1 MNGSNFYSRLEKF
14 INRYV
19 DWVLKYRWL
28 VVVGTI
34 LSIVLIASGARFLRL
49 DTNYR
54 VFFSEDNPQLQ
65 LFEEI
70 QNVYSKNDNIL
81 FVLGT
86 QDEGVFKNQTLD
98 AIEKLTKES
107 WQIPYSTRVDAITN
121 FQHTRAEGDDLIVED
136 LVEDALQKS
145 SEDLKNAK
153 VIALSEPFLIKQLIS
168 ENANVTGVNVTLQFP
183 EESINEV
190 PEAVGFARNLA
201 AQIKEEYPGIEIH
214 ITGMAMLNNAFSEA
228 SMSDMQSLIPLM
240 YVVMLLIMLFSL
252 RSVTGT
258 IATLFIIT
266 FSTIAAMGLA
276 GWFGTGITPPSAQAP
291 TIIMTLAIADS
302 IHILITLFGEMRR
315 GKTKLEAIKESMR
328 INFLPVFLT
337 SISTIIGFA
346 TMNFSDVPPFNHL
359 GNITSAGIAAAF
371 LLSVI
376 FLPAFMAILPVKVKK
391 RKEEKQ
397 EKQDTRIVDAIA
409 EFVIRRR
416 QPLFYGG
423 IIGAIVVGAFLF
435 TNELNDNYVEYFDE
449 NIQFRTDTDYAAEN
463 LTGIYQV
470 QYSLGGDGPG
480 GISEPDYLTKLEEFT
495 LWYRSQPN
503 VVHVNTF
510 TDVIKRLNKNMHG
523 DDQTYYRVP
532 ENRELAAQ
540 YLLLYEMSLPYGLDL
555 NNRINIDKSATRFIV
570 TLEDVTANDIK
581 LVAANGEKWLK
592 DNAPEYMFSYGSG
605 PSVMFANI
613 TGKQINSMIKGT
625 LIALVLISFLMVFAL
640 RNIKVGII
648 SLIPNLMPAM
658 VGFGLWGLMVGRV
671 DAGLSI
677 VMGMT
682 LGIVVD
688 DTVHFLSKYLRAR
701 REQNLSPDDAIRYA
715 FRTVGKALIVTTF
728 IISAG
733 FFILSFSSFAMNSNM
748 AKLTSIV
755 IVIALLADF
764 LFLPPLLMKLEGVSS
779 SVTEKDE
786 DISSDAVPVEVK

>member
-1 MNGSNFYSRLEKF
+1 MNGTKFYSRLEKF
-14 INRYV
+14 VNVYV
-19 DWVLKYRWL
+19 NWVLKHRWL
-28 VVVGTI
+28 VVAGTI
-34 LSIVLIASGARFLRL
+34 VLTFLFASGARFLSIN
-49 DTNYR
+49 TNYR
-54 VFFSEDNPQLQ
+54 AFFSGDNPQLL

-86 QDEGVFKNQTLD
+86 QDENVFKNQTMA

-121 FQHTRAEGDDLIVED
+121 FQHTRANGDDLIVED
-136 LVEDALQKS
+136 LVEDALQRS
-145 SEDLKNAK
+145 SEELKTAK

-183 EESINEV
+183 EKSITEV
-190 PEAVGFARNLA
+190 PEAVAFARKLA
-201 AQIKEEYPGIEIH
+201 SQISDEYPDIEIH

-252 RSVTGT
+252 RSISGT

-266 FSTIAAMGLA
+266 FSTIVALGLA
-276 GWFGTGITPPSAQAP
+276 GWFGTGLTPPSIQAP

-302 IHILITLFGEMRR
+302 IHILLTMFGEMRR
-315 GKTKLEAIKESMR
+315 GRSKLEAIKESMR

-337 SISTIIGFA
+337 SISTIIGFS
-346 TMNFSDVPPFNHL
+346 TMNFSDVPPFNDL
-359 GNITSAGIAAAF
+359 GNITSTGIAAAF

-391 RKEEKQ
+391 RKAERK
-397 EKQDTRIVDAIA
+397 DSAIVDAMA
-409 EFVIRRR
+409 EFIIRKR
-416 QPLFYGG
+416 QPLLYGG
-423 IIGAIVVGAFLF
+423 LIIAIVLSAFLF
-435 TNELNDNYVEYFDE
+435 SNELNDNYVEYFDE

-463 LTGIYQV
+463 LTGIYQI
-470 QYSLGGDGPG
+470 QYSIGANGSG
-480 GISEPDYLTKLEEFT
+480 GISDPDYLAKLEEFT
-495 LWYRSQPN
+495 LWYRSQPK

-523 DDQTYYRVP
+523 DDQSYYRVP

-555 NNRINIDKSATRFIV
+555 NNRINIDKSATRFII
-570 TLEDVTANDIK
+570 TLEDVTADDIRQ
-581 LVAANGEKWLK
+581 VAGNGEQWLRE
-592 DNAPEYMFSYGSG
+592 NAPDYMFSYGSG

-625 LIALVLISFLMVFAL
+625 LVALVLISFMMIFAL
-640 RNIKVGII
+640 RNLKIGLV
-648 SLIPNLMPAM
+648 SLVPNLIPAV

-671 DAGLSI
+671 DSGLSI

-701 REQNLSPDDAIRYA
+701 RERNLSPDDAIRYA
-715 FRTVGKALIVTTF
+715 FHTVGKALIVTTL

-748 AKLTSIV
+748 SKLTTMV
-755 IVIALLADF
+755 IGIALIADF
-764 LFLPPLLMKLEGVSS
+764 LILPPLLMKLEGAQP
-779 SVTEKDE
+779 SVKEKDE
-786 DISSDAVPVEVK
+786 DISADPVPVEVK

>member
-1 MNGSNFYSRLEKF
+1 MRNNNGNTKLDKF
-14 INRYV
+14 VRRYV
-19 DWVLKYRWL
+19 DWIIKYRWL
-28 VVVGTI
+28 VVLGTI
-34 LSIVLIASGARFLRL
+34 VLTVLIASGARFLRL

-54 VFFSEDNPQLQ
+54 AFFSEDNPQLQ

-145 SEDLKNAK
+145 SEELKNAK

-376 FLPAFMAILPVKVKK
+376 FLPALMAILPVKVKK

-397 EKQDTRIVDAIA
+397 DSRIVDAIA

-470 QYSLGGDGPG
+470 QYSLGGNGPG
-480 GISEPDYLTKLEEFT
+480 GISDPDYLSKLEEFT

-570 TLEDVTANDIK
+570 TLQDVTANDIK

-728 IISAG
+728 IIAAG

-764 LFLPPLLMKLEGVSS
+764 LFLPPLLMKLEGLKP
-779 SVTEKDE
+779 SVPEADKLGE
-786 DISSDAVPVEVK
+786 PVTAKIKS

>member
-28 VVVGTI
+28 IVVGTI
-34 LSIVLIASGARFLRL
+34 VSIVLIASGARFLRL

-145 SEDLKNAK
+145 SEELKNAK

-183 EESINEV
+183 EENITEV

-376 FLPAFMAILPVKVKK
+376 FLPALMAILPVKVKK
-391 RKEEKQ
+391 RKER
-397 EKQDTRIVDAIA
+397 KQDSRIVDAIA

-470 QYSLGGDGPG
+470 QYSLGGNGPG
-480 GISEPDYLTKLEEFT
+480 GISDPDYLSKLEEFT

-570 TLEDVTANDIK
+570 TLQDVTANDIK

-748 AKLTSIV
+748 AKLTSII

-786 DISSDAVPVEVK
+786 DISSDAVPMEVKS

>member
-1 MNGSNFYSRLEKF
+1 MNGTKFYSQLEKF
-14 INRYV
+14 VNTYL
-19 DWVLKYRWL
+19 DWVLKYRWF

-34 LSIVLIASGARFLRL
+34 VLTFFIASGARFLRL

-54 VFFSEDNPQLQ
+54 VFFSDDNPQLQ

-86 QDEGVFKNQTLD
+86 QDDIIFKNQTMA

-121 FQHTRAEGDDLIVED
+121 FQHTHANGDDLIVED
-136 LVEDALQKS
+136 LIENALQKS
-145 SEDLKNAK
+145 SEELKNAK

-168 ENANVTGVNVTLQFP
+168 ESAHVTGVNVTLQFP
-183 EESINEV
+183 EESITEV
-190 PEAVGFARNLA
+190 PEAIAFARNLA
-201 AQIKEEYPGIEIH
+201 NQIREEYPDIEIH

-228 SMSDMQSLIPLM
+228 SISDMQSLIPLM

-252 RSVTGT
+252 RSVAGT

-266 FSTIAAMGLA
+266 FSTIVAMGLA

-315 GKTKLEAIKESMR
+315 GRTKLEAIRESMR

-337 SISTIIGFA
+337 SISTIIGFS
-346 TMNFSDVPPFNHL
+346 TMNFSDVPPFNDL
-359 GNITSAGIAAAF
+359 GNITSTGIAAAF

-391 RKEEKQ
+391 RKEKR
-397 EKQDTRIVDAIA
+397 KDSVIVDAIA
-409 EFVIRRR
+409 EFVIRRK

-423 IIGAIVVGAFLF
+423 IIVAIVVGSFLF
-435 TNELNDNYVEYFDE
+435 TNELNDSYVEYFDE
-449 NIQFRTDTDYAAEN
+449 SIQFRTDTDYAAEN

-470 QYSLGGDGPG
+470 QYSLGGDGSG
-480 GISEPDYLTKLEEFT
+480 GISDPDYLTKLEEFA
-495 LWYRSQPN
+495 LWYRSQPK

-523 DDQTYYRVP
+523 DDPSFYRIP

-570 TLEDVTANDIK
+570 TLEDVSAVDIRQ
-581 LVAANGEKWLK
+581 VAANGERWLK
-592 DNAPEYMFSYGSG
+592 ENAPDYMFSYGSG

-613 TGKQINSMIKGT
+613 TGKQVNSMIKGT
-625 LIALVLISFLMVFAL
+625 LIALVLISFMLIFAL
-640 RNIKVGII
+640 RNLKIGLM
-648 SLIPNLMPAM
+648 SLIPNIMP
-658 VGFGLWGLMVGRV
+658 VVIGFGLWGLMVGRV
-671 DAGLSI
+671 GIGLSI

-701 REQNLSPDDAIRYA
+701 RERNLSPEDAIRYA
-715 FRTVGKALIVTTF
+715 FHTVGKALIVTTF

-733 FFILSFSSFAMNSNM
+733 FFILSFSSFAMNSDM
-748 AKLTSIV
+748 AKLTAIV
-755 IVIALLADF
+755 MFIALLADF
-764 LFLPPLLMKLEGVSS
+764 LFLPSLLMKLEGVKP
-779 SVTEKDE
+779 SVTEKQD
-786 DISSDAVPVEVK
+786 DISADPVPAEIKQ